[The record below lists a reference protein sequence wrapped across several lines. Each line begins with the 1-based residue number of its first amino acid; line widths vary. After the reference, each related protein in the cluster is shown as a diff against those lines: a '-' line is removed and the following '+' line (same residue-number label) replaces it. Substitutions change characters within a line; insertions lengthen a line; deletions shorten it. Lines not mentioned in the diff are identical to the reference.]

1 MKILKRIDK
10 KLFFRLMI
18 NVLFILFVVFLLY
31 KDIST
36 TIKKQ
41 KQDVIN
47 LEILYE
53 RQDSILN
60 EQTKSFFLL
69 KEQNLSII
77 EDQKK
82 IKSQLEN
89 LCTLIKKENIKRQE
103 LAKE

>member
-1 MKILKRIDK
+1 M
-10 KLFFRLMI
+10 
-18 NVLFILFVVFLLY
+18 LFILFVVFLLY